1 MALKNLAEAA
11 AEIGASE
18 RWLGD
23 QLRAGK
29 FPAHKIGR
37 KWKFSEDDIRAI
49 LQICSVNRAAD
60 SSVSASPSSSMTKTS
75 LRRLQK
81 TTSAQGRF
89 IGTAGLRE
97 P

>member
-49 LQICSVNRAAD
+49 LQICSVTPSAFSTDTALC
-60 SSVSASPSSSMTKTS
+60 ASPSSSMTKTTR
-75 LRRLQK
+75 RRLQQ
-81 TTSAQGRF
+81 SSRP
-89 IGTAGLRE
+89 R
-97 P
+97 

>member
-49 LQICSVNRAAD
+49 LQICSVTPSAFSTDTALC
-60 SSVSASPSSSMTKTS
+60 ASPSSSMTKTTR
-75 LRRLQK
+75 RRLQQ
-81 TTSAQGRF
+81 SSYAR
-89 IGTAGLRE
+89 
-97 P
+97 